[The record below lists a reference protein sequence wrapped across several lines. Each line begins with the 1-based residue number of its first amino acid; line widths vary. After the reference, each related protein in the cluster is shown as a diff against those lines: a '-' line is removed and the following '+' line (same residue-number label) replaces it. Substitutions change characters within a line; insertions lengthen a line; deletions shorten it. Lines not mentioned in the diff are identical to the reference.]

1 MRQEPLFIE
10 LITRFHGL
18 FETKRYPRFRGFVS
32 NTQNFQRGVFVT
44 YSIKYMKESGEAFI
58 TIITA

>member
-1 MRQEPLFIE
+1 MRQEPLFIK

-32 NTQNFQRGVFVT
+32 NTQNFQRGMFVIL
-44 YSIKYMKESGEAFI
+44 SMKESGEAFI
-58 TIITA
+58 TIITAQN